1 MDPITA
7 ITTATAAFNTVKKM
21 VQMGRDVEDTLGQIG
36 KWYGAISDLN
46 EAERIAK
53 NPPLFKKIV
62 AGKSVEQEA
71 MDVYAAKKRA
81 QQQEKELR
89 ELLMYSYG
97 PQGYQEMVDLRRR
110 IKDQREKTIY
120 AQARRR
126 KNAFWMTLAKW
137 LSPAFERGSVSN
149 IYGAL
154 HKHPS
159 SKQRIGENH
168 AQR

>member
-7 ITTATAAFNTVKKM
+7 ITTATAAFNTVKRM

-46 EAERIAK
+46 EAERIVK

-71 MDVYAAKKRA
+71 MDVYAAQKRA

-89 ELLMYSYG
+89 ELLLYTYG
-97 PQGYQEMVDLRRR
+97 PQGYQEMIDLRRR
-110 IKDQREKTIY
+110 IRDRRERTIY

-126 KNAFWMTLAKW
+126 KNVFWLILQSGLA
-137 LSPAFERGSVSN
+137 LLMS
-149 IYGAL
+149 GAL
-154 HKHPS
+154 Y
-159 SKQRIGENH
+159 QVFMVLYTNIQAVNN
-168 AQR
+168 A

>member
-120 AQARRR
+120 QQARKR
-126 KNAFWMTLAKW
+126 KNAFWTTVQSALILVMC
-137 LSPAFERGSVSN
+137 
-149 IYGAL
+149 GAL
-154 HKHPS
+154 YKIYMFLAVTI
-159 SKQRIGENH
+159 QQANV
-168 AQR
+168 A